1 MKAAVY
7 YGPGQI
13 RVEDV
18 PVPEAG
24 REELILRVVS
34 CAVCGTDLRIYKH
47 GHKKVHPPHII
58 GHEVAGVVEKLGEGV
73 KNYRDG
79 QRVLLV
85 TEVGCGTCRWCLE
98 GRKNL
103 CPEMR
108 AFGYYY
114 PGGFAQFMKIP
125 EEAVNQDNL
134 LPIPES
140 LSFEEAS
147 LIEPLSCCVN
157 GQGYLNISSGD
168 KVVVIGA
175 GPIGLMHAELA
186 KGKGAEVILI
196 DVSST
201 RLQMA
206 KDFSIDYFIDASCE
220 NSIERVREIT
230 GDGADVV
237 IVACPSARAQEEAVR
252 MAGVRGRVSLF
263 GGLPP
268 EDARINIDGNVLH
281 YREIGI
287 FGAFSS
293 SNRQY
298 AEALDIVNKGNFALK
313 KFITASYPL
322 GDIEKALKILLD
334 GRAIKIIIK
343 P

>member
-7 YGPGQI
+7 YGPGKI
-13 RVEDV
+13 KVEDV
-18 PVPEAG
+18 PAPEAG
-24 REELILRVVS
+24 RGELILRVVS
-34 CAVCGTDLRIYKH
+34 CAICGTDLRIYKH

-58 GHEVAGVVEKLGEGV
+58 GHEVAGVIEKVGQDV
-73 KNYRDG
+73 KSYGDG
-79 QRVLLV
+79 QMVLLV
-85 TEVGCGTCRWCLE
+85 TEVGCNTCRWCLE

-103 CPEMR
+103 CPEMK

-114 PGGFAQFMKIP
+114 QGGFAQFMKVP
-125 EEAVNQDNL
+125 EEAVNQNNL
-134 LPIPES
+134 ITIPES

-186 KGKGAEVILI
+186 KEKGAEVILI
-196 DVSST
+196 DVSSD

-206 KDFSIDYFIDASCE
+206 KAFSISHFVDASCE
-220 NSIERVREIT
+220 NSVKRVKEIT

-237 IVACPSARAQEEAVR
+237 IVACPSARAQEDAVR
-252 MAGVRGRVSLF
+252 MAGVRGRVSFF

-268 EDARINIDGNVLH
+268 EDARINIDGNTVH

-293 SNRQY
+293 SNHQY
-298 AEALDIVNKGNFALK
+298 AEALDIVNRGNFALK

-322 GDIEKALKILLD
+322 SDIEKALKMLLD
-334 GRAIKIIIK
+334 GKAIKVIIK